1 MHHPQGQG
9 PADASRWMVVLLGF
23 LTLAFAFT
31 VRGSLSLAMPAWQ
44 AEFGWSRS
52 AISGIAAVA
61 LLVMATV
68 APFAG
73 HLVDRHGSRLLLVA
87 GLGAIGIG
95 VGMVI
100 LARPGASAWL
110 LPVGF
115 AAVAAIGFG
124 TIAQHVIAAAIA
136 QRFDRH
142 RGLATG
148 IGTAGSTAGQLLL
161 MPVLAWLMQ
170 AGQWRSAFWLL
181 AAGCFALIPFAWFML
196 REAGPQAATNV
207 RSTASHADA
216 RATSLGGN
224 LGLILRSPVFHAIFW
239 SYAIC
244 GFTTSG
250 VIETHLMPYAA
261 ICGFGPVPS
270 ATAYG
275 VLSGLNLVGMI
286 AAGWLSDRMHR
297 PRLLAIIYVVRAVSF
312 LLLMFVADNY
322 PLLIVFA
329 ILFGLVDY
337 STVPVT
343 ASYIAS
349 RLGLKVLGLSMGLLS
364 AGHAIGG
371 AAGAWAGGAF
381 FDWSGNYGV
390 LWGLSTTMAIAAAA
404 LVVGLK
410 DEGRRMLMGAGLSP
424 RLSVRAEDA

>member
-1 MHHPQGQG
+1 MPR
-9 PADASRWMVVLLGF
+9 PKIAVPSEAARWMVVLLGF
-23 LTLAFAFT
+23 LTLAFAFS
-31 VRGSLSLAMPAWQ
+31 VRGSLSLVLPAWQ

-52 AISGIAAVA
+52 AISAIAATA
-61 LLVMATV
+61 LLVMAGV

-73 HLVDRHGSRLLLVA
+73 YLVDRHGVRPLLVG
-87 GLGAIGIG
+87 GLTAIGIG
-95 VGMVI
+95 ICMVI
-100 LARPGASAWL
+100 RAQPNTSAWL

-115 AAVAAIGFG
+115 AVVAAIGFG

-161 MPVLAWLMQ
+161 MPVLALLVQ
-170 AGQWRSAFWLL
+170 GGEWRSAFWML
-181 AAGCFALIPFAWFML
+181 AFGCFGLIPITWLML
-196 REAGPQAATNV
+196 REPLRRGAVHSVPTEIDKNEA
-207 RSTASHADA
+207 
-216 RATSLGGN
+216 N
-224 LGLILRSPVFHAIFW
+224 LTHNLELLMRSPVFHAIFW

-275 VLSGLNLVGMI
+275 VLSGVNLVGMI
-286 AAGWLSDRMHR
+286 AAGWLSDRVHR
-297 PRLLAIIYVVRAVSF
+297 PRLLAVIYVMRAVSF
-312 LLLMFVADNY
+312 VVLMFVAADY
-322 PLLIVFA
+322 PRLLVFA
-329 ILFGLVDY
+329 VVFGLFDY

-364 AGHAIGG
+364 AGHAMGG

-381 FDWSGNYGV
+381 FDWRGSYGA
-390 LWGLSTTMAIAAAA
+390 LWGVSVGLVLIAAA

-410 DEGRRMLMGAGLSP
+410 DERGRAAPKMATLP
-424 RLSVRAEDA
+424 RLLDGAKGT